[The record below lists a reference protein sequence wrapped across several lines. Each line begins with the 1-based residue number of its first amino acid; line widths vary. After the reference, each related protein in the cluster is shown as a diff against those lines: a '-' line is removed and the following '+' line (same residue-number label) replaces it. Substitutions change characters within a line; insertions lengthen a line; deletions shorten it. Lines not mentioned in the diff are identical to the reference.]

1 VSSRDRAA
9 EAADFEIRPIAGDA
23 ERAEA
28 YAIRREVFVDEQD
41 VPVELELDDR
51 DPDADH
57 LLARRDGRAVGTG
70 RLVVEPPG
78 FEGADPAY
86 GPVAHLG
93 RIAVL
98 AEARHA
104 GLGAGLV
111 RGLEGVAVARGLRI
125 AYLGAQVHAVPFYE
139 RLGYA
144 AHGAVFD
151 DAGIDHR
158 HMTRVLRHEQISE
171 DPAP

>member
-1 VSSRDRAA
+1 MNRDHPGGVVSVQIA
-9 EAADFEIRPIAGDA
+9 PIADDS

-28 YAIRREVFVDEQD
+28 YEIRRVVFVEEQT
-41 VPVELELDDR
+41 VPVELELDER
-51 DPDADH
+51 DPTADH
-57 LLARRDGRAVGTG
+57 LLARQDGRAVGAA
-70 RLVVEPPG
+70 RLVIEEPG

-98 AEARHA
+98 PEARHS

-111 RGLEGVAVARGLRI
+111 RGLEGLAVQRGLRI
-125 AYLGAQVHAVPFYE
+125 AYLGAQVHAVAFYE
-139 RLGYA
+139 RLGYTA
-144 AHGAVFD
+144 YGEVFD

-158 HMTRVLRHEQISE
+158 HMTRVLGP
-171 DPAP
+171 DPQRQEKAP

>member
-1 VSSRDRAA
+1 MST
-9 EAADFEIRPIAGDA
+9 EIAPIADDS

-28 YAIRREVFVDEQD
+28 YEIRRVVFVEEQA

-51 DPDADH
+51 DPAADH
-57 LLARRDGRAVGTG
+57 LLARQDGRAVGTA
-70 RLVVEPPG
+70 RLVIEEPG

-111 RGLEGVAVARGLRI
+111 RGLEERALRRGLRI
-125 AYLGAQVHAVPFYE
+125 AYLGAQVHAVAFYE
-139 RLGYA
+139 RLGYTA
-144 AHGAVFD
+144 YGDVFD

-158 HMTRVLRHEQISE
+158 HMTRILGGGPKTEE
-171 DPAP
+171 TAP